1 MTLNRPSF
9 VINAFII
16 IIVCLALPAFSDTV
30 YISPFSSAGQS
41 VWISGNALDI
51 DYTVGDFI
59 LKDRGRLYIVLAK
72 QATIQLPAGKFDKL
86 SSVKEGCFVRVCGE
100 QLSSQTIYASL
111 VIVMDETAAFQDQ
124 RPNSYFIDD
133 NVWIGD
139 VIWVFAFENKFKL
152 RTNFREYVLIVD
164 SDTRLVNGPKYCTGI
179 CSIFPTDRL
188 RVVGSIDDGNTIRAK
203 SITVIDSVDS
213 TTIKRLRS
221 DRRDII
227 TGKVISIPSSFGG
240 KLKLITNYGVR
251 DVIINPGSADLKRL
265 RSILEDKR
273 NGLIVR
279 VHGMW
284 QDRILLADRIDVLET
299 AKSEIYSKTK

>member
-1 MTLNRPSF
+1 VTLNRPSF
-9 VINAFII
+9 VIPAFMII
-16 IIVCLALPAFSDTV
+16 SVCLALPAFSDTV
-30 YISPFSSAGQS
+30 YISPFSYAGQS

-51 DYTVGDFI
+51 DYTLGDFI

-72 QATIQLPAGKFDKL
+72 QATVQLPANKFGKL

-124 RPNSYFIDD
+124 RPNSYFLDD
-133 NVWIGD
+133 DVWIGD

-152 RTNFREYVLIVD
+152 RMNFREYVVLVD
-164 SDTRLVNGPKYCTGI
+164 SDTPVVNGSTRRTGI

-221 DRRDII
+221 DRRDMI
-227 TGKVISIPSSFGG
+227 TGKVISVPSSFGG

-251 DVIINPGSADLKRL
+251 DAIINPRSADLKRL
-265 RSILEDKR
+265 RNIFEDKR
-273 NGLIVR
+273 SGLTVR
-279 VHGMW
+279 VHGIW
-284 QDRILLADRIDVLET
+284 QGRILLADRVDVLET
-299 AKSEIYSKTK
+299 AKSETYSKAK